1 MVPADCH
8 CRHYADTIQHLLC
21 CPSSGQ
27 DETGIVRK
35 ILHTAS
41 YSGLPWNI
49 LRSVVPDGF
58 SVETLESLN
67 RECLIRQ
74 AADADYFL
82 VSGRLSIDA
91 EVLDAATHLKM
102 IQRTGV
108 GTEMLDLTAIKQRG
122 IPVYV
127 NAGVNA
133 QSVAEHTLTLIL
145 ACLKQLPRINKQT
158 HSGVWAKQATGLQ
171 TRELRG
177 KTVGLVGMGN
187 IGRMVAQLLNAFG
200 AVVFYTDVYR
210 QPEAVE
216 KELRLSYFTTFKE
229 MLPNVDIL
237 SFHCPLTSDNVE
249 MLNVCTLSLM
259 KPGAVVVNTARGK
272 LINPDD
278 LYDALLSG
286 QILSAGL
293 DTHYDE
299 PIQEDNRLLELDNV
313 ILTPHIGGL
322 SYEAFHSMMKRAMDN
337 IVAFESGQL
346 DRIEGKR
353 LVF

>member
-1 MVPADCH
+1 MS
-8 CRHYADTIQHLLC
+8 
-21 CPSSGQ
+21 CPSSVQ
-27 DETGIVRK
+27 DENGIVRK

-41 YSGLPWNI
+41 YSGLPWDI

-58 SVETLESLN
+58 SVETLDSLD
-67 RECLIRQ
+67 RECLIRL

-91 EVLDAATHLKM
+91 EVLDAAPHLKM

-108 GTEMLDLTAIKQRG
+108 GTEMLDLAAIKQRG

-158 HSGVWAKQATGLQ
+158 HSGVWAKQASGLQ
-171 TRELRG
+171 TRELHG

-187 IGRMVAQLLNAFG
+187 IGRMVARLLNAFG
-200 AVVFYTDVYR
+200 AIVLYTDVFR
-210 QPEAVE
+210 QPETVE
-216 KELRLSYFTTFKE
+216 KELGLTYFPTFKD

-259 KPGAVVVNTARGK
+259 KPGAVVIDTARGK

-278 LYDALLSG
+278 LYDAILSG
-286 QILSAGL
+286 RILSAGL
-293 DTHYDE
+293 DTHYEE
-299 PIQEDNRLLELDNV
+299 PLREDNRLLELDNV

-322 SYEAFHSMMKRAMDN
+322 SYEAFHSMMEGAMDN

-353 LVF
+353 LDY

>member
-1 MVPADCH
+1 M
-8 CRHYADTIQHLLC
+8 
-21 CPSSGQ
+21 
-27 DETGIVRK
+27 RK

-41 YSGLPWNI
+41 YSGLPWEI

-58 SVETLESLN
+58 TVETLDSLN

-74 AADADYFL
+74 AADADYLL

-91 EVLDAATHLKM
+91 EVLETATHLKM

-108 GTEMLDLTAIKQRG
+108 GTEMLDLAAIKQLG

-127 NAGVNA
+127 NTGVNA

-158 HSGVWAKQATGLQ
+158 HSGVWVKQASGLQ
-171 TRELRG
+171 TRELHG

-187 IGRMVAQLLNAFG
+187 IGRMVARLLNAFG
-200 AVVFYTDVYR
+200 AIVLYTDVFR

-216 KELRLSYFTTFKE
+216 KKLGLTFCPTFNE
-229 MLPNVDIL
+229 MLPKVDIL
-237 SFHCPLTSDNVE
+237 SFHCPLTPDNVE

-259 KPGAVVVNTARGK
+259 KPGAVVINTARGK
-272 LINPDD
+272 LINPVD

-299 PIQEDNRLLELDNV
+299 PIRENNRLLELDNV

-322 SYEAFHSMMKRAMDN
+322 SYEAFHSMMKGAMDN

-346 DRIEGKR
+346 DQIEGKR
-353 LVF
+353 LNY

>member
-1 MVPADCH
+1 M
-8 CRHYADTIQHLLC
+8 
-21 CPSSGQ
+21 G
-27 DETGIVRK
+27 TGKNIKAIEKVTK
-35 ILHTAS
+35 ILHTHC
-41 YSGLPWNI
+41 YRGLPLQI
-49 LRSVVPDGF
+49 LMSVVPEGF
-58 SVETLESLN
+58 QLETLKEAN
-67 RECLIRQ
+67 RDYLISQ
-74 AADADYFL
+74 ANDADYFL
-82 VSGRLSIDA
+82 VSGRLQIDR
-91 EVLDAATHLKM
+91 EVLNAAPRLRM

-108 GTEMLDLTAIKQRG
+108 GTEMLDLAAIKQRG

-127 NAGVNA
+127 NAGINA

-158 HSGVWAKQATGLQ
+158 HSGVWAKQASGLL
-171 TRELRG
+171 TRELHG

-187 IGRMVAQLLNAFG
+187 IGRMVARLLNAFG
-200 AVVFYTDVYR
+200 AIVLYTDVFR
-210 QPEAVE
+210 QPETVE
-216 KELRLSYFTTFKE
+216 KELRLTYFPTFKD

-259 KPGAVVVNTARGK
+259 KPGAVVINTARGK

-293 DTHYDE
+293 DTHFDE
-299 PIQEDNRLLELDNV
+299 PLREDSRLLELDNV

-322 SYEAFHSMMKRAMDN
+322 SFEAFHSMMKGAMDN
-337 IVAFESGQL
+337 IAAFESGQL

-353 LVF
+353 LNY